1 MVTRVVRVNQLLL
14 GAEVVVRVP
23 GGHPGF
29 LGDRPHGGGL
39 VTLLAEQPQTRRG
52 DRAAGLLT
60 LTAPPPGLVG
70 TRRPG
75 RLSRRVGISR
85 RVEIR
90 QVELVDGAHV
100 RWHGRYLTVTVSVR
114 G

>member
-1 MVTRVVRVNQLLL
+1 
-14 GAEVVVRVP
+14 
-23 GGHPGF
+23 
-29 LGDRPHGGGL
+29 GGGL
-39 VTLLAEQPQTRRG
+39 VTLLAEQPQRRRG

-90 QVELVDGAHV
+90 QVELVDGVHV
-100 RWHGRYLTVTVSVR
+100 RRHGRYLTVTVSVR
-114 G
+114 GRQWRGRSFSRNLNAFKPTRVVRACLGL